1 MGLRVIAAPFVFYMA
16 TFCYTT
22 RDGETVEDFY
32 PCGQAPKKIKL
43 PDGRSACRDYVAEI
57 AGKGSQLPGCWP
69 LKSTSMGVLPSQVKQ
84 AAEKDISLGVPT
96 DYCEKTG
103 RVIFSDPNHQYRW
116 MKAHGAHNYDG
127 GYRSN

>member
-1 MGLRVIAAPFVFYMA
+1 MA

-22 RDGETVEDFY
+22 DDGETVEECF
-32 PCGQAPKKIKL
+32 PCGKAPPFVTL
-43 PDGRSACRDYVAEI
+43 TDGRRADRDYAAEI
-57 AGKGSQLPGCWP
+57 RGVHSQPSSGWP
-69 LKSTSMGVLPSQVKQ
+69 RYSQAMAVNPKQVKA
-84 AAEKDISLGVPT
+84 AAEQDREMGVPT

-103 RVIFSDPNHQYRW
+103 RVKFDNPSHEYKW